1 MTEID
6 NDPVRIAV
14 VGSGPAGFYAAGHLL
29 KESDVE
35 VDMFERL
42 PTPHGLVRSGV
53 APDHPKIKTVTRVYE
68 KTAAHPRFRF
78 FGNVELGRDV
88 SAQELREHYHAV
100 VYAVGAAADRPLGIP
115 GERLPGSWAA
125 TDFVGWYNGH
135 PDYCDLEFD
144 LSCERAVVVGNG
156 NVALDVARMLTLDH
170 AELALTDVADH
181 ALEALRESA
190 VREVVVVGRRGP
202 AQAAFT
208 NPELLELGEMAG
220 VDVVVDGEELERAL
234 AVADPDVDPT
244 SERNVK
250 VLREY
255 AARPLRGEPRRIVLR
270 FLLSPLELIADSGDG
285 VSAVR
290 LVRNELIA
298 GPEGALR
305 AKASG
310 EEETIEARL
319 VLRAVGYR
327 GKALPGVPFDERRG
341 VIPNEGGR
349 VREGGDGQGPDGG
362 PLADGGTGADGD
374 PRAGAARRGEYVVGW
389 IKRGPSGV
397 IGTNKKDAQET
408 VDAILADL
416 AASAL
421 PAPTNPEQ
429 LLIEELLQA
438 RRPDLVT
445 YEGWSEIDR
454 HERGLGEPHGRPR
467 VKLTRIEEML
477 RVASEQSSVSL

>member
-1 MTEID
+1 VPIILADPSD
-6 NDPVRIAV
+6 NQTARIAV

-29 KESDVE
+29 KESNVE
-35 VDMFERL
+35 VDMLERL

-88 SAQELREHYHAV
+88 TVGELREHYHAI
-100 VYAVGAAADRPLGIP
+100 VYAVGAAADRPLGIN
-115 GERLPGSWAA
+115 GEGLPGSWAA

-144 LSCERAVVVGNG
+144 LGCERAVVIGNG

-170 AELALTDVADH
+170 AELAVTDIADH
-181 ALEALRESA
+181 ALEALRGSA
-190 VREVVVVGRRGP
+190 VREVVVLGRRGP

-208 NPELLELGEMAG
+208 NPELLELGEMKG
-220 VDVVVDGEELERAL
+220 VDVLVDGDELERAL
-234 AVADPDVDPT
+234 AVADTSMDPT

-255 AARPLRGEPRRIVLR
+255 AQRPLSGQPRRIVLR
-270 FLLSPLELIADSGDG
+270 FLLSPLEFTGDPDG
-285 VSAVR
+285 VTGVKT
-290 LVRNELIA
+290 VRNELVSGTE
-298 GPEGALR
+298 GPLR
-305 AKASG
+305 AQATG
-310 EEETIEARL
+310 EEETIEAGL

-327 GKALPGVPFDERRG
+327 GRPLPGIPFDEHRG
-341 VIPNEGGR
+341 VIVNEGGR
-349 VREGGDGQGPDGG
+349 VHDPGGGEV
-362 PLADGGTGADGD
+362 
-374 PRAGAARRGEYVVGW
+374 RRGEYVVGW
-389 IKRGPSGV
+389 IKRGPTGV

-408 VDAILADL
+408 VDAILQDMAAD
-416 AASAL
+416 AL
-421 PAPTNPEQ
+421 PTPPSPDPEA
-429 LLIEELLQA
+429 IEELLLL
-438 RRPDLVT
+438 RRPDLIT

-477 RVASEQSSVSL
+477 RIAAEQRSVPL

>member
-1 MTEID
+1 
-6 NDPVRIAV
+6 VRVAV
-14 VGSGPAGFYAAGHLL
+14 IGSGPAGFYAAGHLL

-35 VDMFERL
+35 VDMLERL

-88 SAQELREHYHAV
+88 GVDELREHYHAI
-100 VYAVGAAADRPLGIP
+100 VYAVGAAADRPLGIA
-115 GERLPGSWAA
+115 GEELRGSWAA

-135 PDYCDLEFD
+135 PDYCDLDFD
-144 LSCERAVVVGNG
+144 LACERAVVVGNG

-170 AELALTDVADH
+170 AELAVTDVADH

-190 VREVVVVGRRGP
+190 VREVVVIGRRGP

-208 NPELLELGEMAG
+208 NPELLELGEMEG
-220 VDVVVDGEELERAL
+220 VDVIVDSDELERAL
-234 AVADPDVDPT
+234 AVTEADMDPT

-255 AARPLRGEPRRIVLR
+255 AQRPLTGQPRRIVLR
-270 FLLSPLELIADSGDG
+270 FLLSPLEFLGEPEVG
-285 VSAVR
+285 VRGVR
-290 LVRNELIA
+290 AVRNELVA
-298 GPEGALR
+298 GPGGTLR
-305 AKASG
+305 AQAT
-310 EEETIEARL
+310 EQEETIEAGL

-327 GKALPGVPFDERRG
+327 GRPLPGVPFDEHRG
-341 VIPNEGGR
+341 VIVNEGGR
-349 VREGGDGQGPDGG
+349 VREPDGG
-362 PLADGGTGADGD
+362 ALHA
-374 PRAGAARRGEYVVGW
+374 GEYVVGW
-389 IKRGPSGV
+389 IKRGPTGV

-408 VDAILADL
+408 VDAILQDMAAD
-416 AASAL
+416 AL
-421 PAPTNPEQ
+421 PVPPSPDAQAIED
-429 LLIEELLQA
+429 LLLL
-438 RRPDLVT
+438 RRPDLIT

-477 RVASEQSSVSL
+477 RVAAEQRSVPL